1 MVKEGYKKT
10 DLGVIPEDWDII
22 ELRKPL
28 GHLEAGTSVN
38 SSNDIQSTHRI
49 LKTSAIHGG
58 IVDLNES
65 KDVIPS
71 DVCRLKCPVRQGSLI
86 ISRMNTPQLVGECGY
101 VSSTRKDVYLPDRLW
116 QTQNVEGYNYKWLN
130 YLLNLPFYR
139 NAVRAAATGTSNSM
153 KNISKEDMY
162 SISIPCPKI
171 KEQNAIAEALSDIDT
186 LIANLEKLIE
196 KKKVIKQGAMQ
207 ELLTGKRRLAGFK
220 DEWRNTQIKQVCT
233 FKNGG
238 TPSKLRKEWWQG
250 TIPWISSS
258 DFFCDDINNISITRF
273 ITQEAIDNSAT
284 KLCPANS
291 VLVVSRVGV
300 GKVAVAPCD
309 LCTSQDFTTLIPY
322 HHDPYFLAYVLLSIM
337 KEKSSQTQGTSIKGI
352 TSTSIG
358 EIEVPQP
365 SLEEQIAI
373 AGILSDMDRDVEIL
387 EKQLAKHRLIKAG
400 MMAELLTGRIRLI

>member
-1 MVKEGYKKT
+1 MVKEGYKET
-10 DLGVIPEDWDII
+10 DLDVIPEDWDII

-116 QTQNVEGYNYKWLN
+116 QTQNDEGYNYKWLN

-153 KNISKEDMY
+153 KNISKDDMY

-171 KEQNAIAEALSDIDT
+171 KEQNAIAEALSDIDA
-186 LIANLEKLIE
+186 LIDSLEKLIE
-196 KKKVIKQGAMQ
+196 KKKAIKQGAMQ
-207 ELLTGKRRLAGFK
+207 ELLTGKIRLAGFSGK
-220 DEWRNTQIKQVCT
+220 WNTVQIKEVCS

-238 TPSKLRKEWWQG
+238 TPSKSRDEWWQG
-250 TIPWISSS
+250 SIPWISSS
-258 DFFCDDINNISITRF
+258 DIQNNDIKNISITRH

-284 KLCPANS
+284 KLCPVNS
-291 VLVVSRVGV
+291 ILVVSRVGV
-300 GKVAVAPCD
+300 GKIAVAPCE
-309 LCTSQDFTTLIPY
+309 LCTSQDFTTLIP
-322 HHDPYFLAYVLLSIM
+322 HKHDPFFLAYLLLAIM
-337 KEKSSQTQGTSIKGI
+337 KEKSAQSQGTSIKGI
-352 TSTSIG
+352 TATSIG
-358 EIEVPQP
+358 EIEVPLP
-365 SLEEQIAI
+365 NLEEQVAI
-373 AGILSDMDRDVEIL
+373 ASILCDINLDIEAL
-387 EKQLAKHRLIKAG
+387 EKRLKKYRLIKAG